1 MWRKQAQ
8 TIFLTVKDKPLN
20 IQKKTRDALYSI
32 GKEGDFT
39 RVDNTKVDSALESLA
54 DQDDISDT
62 IGDIYRFV
70 DLKLLRYQQIQ
81 TKRKKTSNK
90 NTRRSRR
97 KD

>member
-20 IQKKTRDALYSI
+20 IQKKTKEALYSI

-39 RVDNTKVDSALESLA
+39 RVDNTKVDTALESLA

-70 DLKLLRYQQIQ
+70 DLKLLRHQQIQ
-81 TKRKKTSNK
+81 TRRKKTSNK
-90 NTRRSRR
+90 NTRRTRR
-97 KD
+97 KN